1 MGQGCAGGEGGA
13 GAGGLVLEG
22 ASSRAL
28 ISSVRALVVAWVL
41 VSALTGDRDLALLLL
56 LLLLLLLRP
65 RTD

>member
-1 MGQGCAGGEGGA
+1 MLGA
-13 GAGGLVLEG
+13 F
-22 ASSRAL
+22 SMAL